1 MRPNTALNMSTT
13 PTPKSKRNPMMLGLS
28 TLVGLALVV
37 PPSVLGSL
45 SGLTQPLASGS
56 VLASTIASA
65 PSPAR
70 PTRAAPPPPQTPA
83 SPLAAPPVSTP
94 ASTPAA
100 PSAAPAGASSLAQ
113 PKADD
118 PAFVAACVKAADYS
132 ASMSGRAVRVMVDG
146 KLAFERAD
154 NGWSLSRPHPLASGT
169 KSFTGVMAMMAVQD
183 GLLTLDELASDTL
196 TEWKA
201 DPRKSRIT
209 VRHLLT
215 LSSGLDP
222 SDALL
227 GGRGGSR
234 TLGEGATRRSERL
247 ARQGGNEPQPDDLFK
262 AALGGKTNS
271 DPGTRFDYGPS
282 HFYAFGELLQR
293 KLAASDQPTKTVMT
307 YLRDRVLRPVGIEVA
322 RIGRDA
328 AGNPNL
334 PGGMLLTPEE
344 WAKFGQFVLDEGS
357 VRQPDE
363 QGAITMKNLLRP
375 ELLAQCFEAS
385 KANPTYGLTWWL
397 RSSGA
402 PVADGG
408 DARAAGGGAGRD
420 AQADGA
426 DGQTQEQRLRR
437 RAIDVQNQTLLGPDG
452 KAITAYMAA
461 GLGKQRLY
469 VLPQLKLVVVRFAEA
484 TAQGNRF
491 DDVVFLKTLLG
502 VNTR

>member
-1 MRPNTALNMSTT
+1 MRPNTALTTSTT
-13 PTPKSKRNPMMLGLS
+13 PPPTPKSKPKPTIFGLP

-45 SGLTQPLASGS
+45 TGLTQPLASGS
-56 VLASTIASA
+56 VLASTFASA

-70 PTRAAPPPPQTPA
+70 PTRAAPPPPPTPA
-83 SPLAAPPVSTP
+83 SPPAAPPVSTP
-94 ASTPAA
+94 ASAPAV

-118 PAFVAACVKAADYS
+118 PAFIAACVKAADYS

-222 SDALL
+222 GDGVL
-227 GGRGGSR
+227 GTRPGRSNI
-234 TLGEGATRRSERL
+234 LGEGAERRAERL
-247 ARQGGNEPQPDDLFK
+247 ARQGGGQAPPDDLCK
-262 AALGGKTNS
+262 AAMGLKTNF
-271 DPGTRFDYGPS
+271 DPGTRFEYGPS
-282 HFYAFGELLQR
+282 HFYAFAELLKR
-293 KLAASDQPTKTVMT
+293 KLAASDLPTKTVLD
-307 YLRDRVLRPVGIEVA
+307 YLRDRVMRPVGIEVA

-334 PGGMLLTPEE
+334 PGGMMLTPAE

-357 VRQPDE
+357 VRQPDA

-402 PVADGG
+402 PVADGA
-408 DARAAGGGAGRD
+408 DARGAGAD

-437 RAIDVQNQTLLGPDG
+437 RALDVQNQVLLGPDG
-452 KAITAYMAA
+452 EAITVYMAA